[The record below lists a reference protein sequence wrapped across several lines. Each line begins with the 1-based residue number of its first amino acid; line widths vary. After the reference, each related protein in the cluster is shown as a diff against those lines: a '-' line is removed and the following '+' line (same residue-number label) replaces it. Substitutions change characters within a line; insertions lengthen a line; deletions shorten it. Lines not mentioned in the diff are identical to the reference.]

1 MISFAKM
8 QGLGNDYV
16 YIMLEN
22 DKNINLPEFAK
33 KISNRNFGI
42 GSDGLITIFKNKNGI
57 YKMRIFNSD
66 GSEANMCGNG
76 IRCVAKYLYDYRYIN
91 IKNFEIDTNSGI
103 KKVEVFTNKYNM
115 VEEVKVNM
123 GIAKIMGKKDIVLE
137 YEELVMYLVNIG
149 NNHGVI
155 VVKDSPDFYAK
166 KFGKIISEKYD
177 INIEFV
183 KVLNNNEIE
192 MSVYERG
199 SGITLACGTGACASY
214 FVCLKNGYLKK
225 ENGIVNLKGGKLKID
240 IAKDIIYMQGEA
252 VKVFD
257 GVYYNL

>member
-8 QGLGNDYV
+8 HGLGNDYV

-22 DKNINLPEFAK
+22 DNSIILSELAK

-42 GSDGLITIFKNKNGI
+42 GSDGLIVILKQNNGI
-57 YKMRIFNSD
+57 YKMRIWNSD

-91 IKNFEIDTNSGI
+91 TKKFEIETNSGI

-115 VEEVKVNM
+115 VDEVKVNM
-123 GIAKIMGKKDIVLE
+123 GNAYILE
-137 YEELVMYLVNIG
+137 IKEINFDYEEFLMYLVNIG

-155 VVKDSPDFYAK
+155 IVKDSPEFYAK
-166 KFGKIISEKYD
+166 KFGKTISEKYD
-177 INIEFV
+177 INVEFV
-183 KVLNNNEIE
+183 TVLNENEIE

-214 FVCLKNGYLKK
+214 FVCLKNGYVKK
-225 ENGIVNLKGGKLKID
+225 ESGVVKLKGGKLKID
-240 IAKDIIYMQGEA
+240 IVNDIIYMQGEA

-257 GVYYNL
+257 GVYYN